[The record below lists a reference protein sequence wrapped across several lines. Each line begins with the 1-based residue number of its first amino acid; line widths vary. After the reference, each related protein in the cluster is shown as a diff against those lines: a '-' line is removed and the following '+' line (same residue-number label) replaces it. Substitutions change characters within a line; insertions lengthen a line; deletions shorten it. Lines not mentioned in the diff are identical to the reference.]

1 MTESEFNQ
9 LSEQT
14 FQQLESLLEHTE
26 GDIDFEMAGGNVLEI
41 DCSGS
46 KIIINRQAAMHEMW
60 VAARSGGF
68 HYRWQ
73 EGAWRNT
80 RDGSE
85 LISSLAGMIHAQCGA
100 HLPLSLP

>member
-85 LISSLAGMIHAQCGA
+85 LISSLAGMILAQCGA
-100 HLPLSLP
+100 HLPLSLT